1 MRTKKHKKCSFEEL
15 YILCMIWGKS
25 PNSYNKIKGRN
36 RYQLYLSPLELN
48 MISELREKG
57 SYKDS
62 IIEISKNVNNE
73 YVIKYK
79 KLIWTVPKEN
89 SNPALIKN
97 SIIQDNKYINEN
109 RTLKESLVKQQVK
122 LDKLESILDLK
133 EALTDV
139 ELYEI
144 GDSTTDSLGD
154 STAVAL
160 LSDIHYEMRVLKE
173 SVMGLNEYSPDIAKS
188 RIETFFIKLVE
199 SINHNQDKLK
209 VNRLIIGMLGDLING
224 WLRAEAE
231 QTNSMSPQEA
241 ISDLKSILLSG
252 LKYVNTHLKVDDIL
266 IVGIVGNHARTTEKM
281 QHGNVTQTNYEYF
294 LYKDLEQMCQLLEL
308 DKIKFYVP
316 KSAMAI
322 VPIYDKKYLFAHGNQ
337 FKYAGGVGGIY
348 PSMLK
353 WYLRVAKLFKIEKA
367 FIGHWHTAISIK
379 EVVVNGSVV
388 GYDSYAMSFGFDFE
402 KPTQQLIFINKQ
414 YGIIL
419 HAPIYL
425 TT

>member
-1 MRTKKHKKCSFEEL
+1 MRTKKHKKCTFEEL
-15 YILCMIWGKS
+15 YILCMMWGKS

-36 RYQLYLSPLELN
+36 RYQLYLSPSESN
-48 MISELREKG
+48 MLSELRENG
-57 SYKDS
+57 NYKDNA
-62 IIEISKNVNNE
+62 IEISKNDTNE

-79 KLIWTVPKEN
+79 KLTLVVPKERPN
-89 SNPALIKN
+89 QTSSITPVIK
-97 SIIQDNKYINEN
+97 DNKYITEN
-109 RTLKESLVKQQVK
+109 RNLKESLIKQQVK
-122 LDKLESILDLK
+122 LDKLESILELK
-133 EALTDV
+133 EAMSDV

-144 GDSTTDSLGD
+144 GDSTIDNLGD

-173 SVMGLNEYSPDIAKS
+173 SVMGLNEYDPTIAKA
-188 RIETFFIKLVE
+188 RVETFFIKLVD
-199 SINHNQDKLK
+199 SINHNQERLQ
-209 VNRLIIGMLGDLING
+209 VNKLIIGMLGDFING

-252 LKYVNTHLKVDDIL
+252 LKYVNTHLKVKEIL
-266 IVGIVGNHARTTEKM
+266 VVGIVGNHARTTDKM

-308 DKIKFYVP
+308 KKIKFYIP

-322 VPIYDKKYLFAHGNQ
+322 VPIYDKRYLFAHGNQ
-337 FKYAGGVGGIY
+337 FKYAGGIGGIY

-367 FIGHWHTAISIK
+367 FIGHWHTAIAIK
-379 EVVVNGSVV
+379 EIVVNGSVV

-425 TT
+425 TN